1 MYMNFFLNIE
11 LKIHVLIDKIANLIF
26 LRYNKLLHNLTK
38 VFFIVKAYVLI
49 CANFLFNYLIV

>member
-38 VFFIVKAYVLI
+38 VFFIVKAYI
-49 CANFLFNYLIV
+49 NMC